1 MALGRQAF
9 LADRIVTYVSAL
21 AIIALVLFLL
31 VRNEPIADPRLFFA
45 LRLVLSFATAAL
57 AAAIPGFLYVRWS
70 GAGLA
75 VRAGG
80 ALALFVLTFVYTPD
94 VLANP
99 VNLQGATIIQGSSGP
114 GSPPVGV
121 NNGTMNI
128 GRDK

>member
-1 MALGRQAF
+1 M
-9 LADRIVTYVSAL
+9 VTYVSAV

-57 AAAIPGFLYVRWS
+57 AATIPGFLYVQWS

-80 ALALFVLTFVYTPD
+80 ALALFVLTYMHTPD
-94 VLANP
+94 LVMGHVHLE
-99 VNLQGATIIQGSSGP
+99 GATINQTSTGP
-114 GSPPVGV
+114 GSPPVVV
-121 NNGTMNI
+121 NSGTMDI
-128 GRDK
+128 RGGK